1 MTVAATTSASD
12 RFRLCRSWLFVEGAS
27 EAAIADAAACPA
39 DLLIHEL
46 EDFTPPARRPEARA
60 LAPAAYERWRA
71 AGKRVAVRVNPL
83 DGDGMAD
90 LAAVMRGRPEIVA
103 LPKVS
108 GARDVI
114 RLAEA
119 VAALEAAY
127 DIAPGTTAL
136 LPNIES
142 ARALRLT
149 FEIATASPRVAGCL
163 MASEDLAADLGAI
176 RGPDAAEL
184 DHARGR
190 FLVDCVAAGVIAV
203 DCPYTWRDDAGAGA
217 DALRAR
223 RLGYVAKSLVD
234 PAHAAV
240 INAALTPAA
249 HEVAEAERLVAA
261 FETARAE
268 GAARVM
274 LDGIEVE
281 LPRYGNAKRLLARA
295 AALASE
301 AGTGQTAA
309 P

>member
-1 MTVAATTSASD
+1 MTTATAPALD

-27 EAAIADAAACPA
+27 EAAIAEAAACPA

-46 EDFTPPARRPEARA
+46 EDFTPPERRPEART
-60 LAPAAYERWRA
+60 LAPAAYDRWRA
-71 AGKRVAVRVNPL
+71 AGKRVAVRVNPI

-90 LAAVMRGRPEIVA
+90 LAAVMRGRPDIVA

-108 GARDVI
+108 GPDDVI

-119 VAALEAAY
+119 VAALEAAHG
-127 DIAPGTTAL
+127 IAPGTTAL

-149 FEIATASPRVAGCL
+149 FEIATASPRVAGCVL
-163 MASEDLAADLGAI
+163 ASEDLAADLGAE
-176 RGPDAAEL
+176 RGPDATEL

-203 DCPYTWRDDAGAGA
+203 DCPYTWHDPAGAEA
-217 DALRAR
+217 DTCRAR

-240 INAALTPAA
+240 INAVLTPSP
-249 HEVAEAERLVAA
+249 HEVARAERVVAA
-261 FETARAE
+261 FEAARARGE
-268 GAARVM
+268 ARVM

-295 AALASE
+295 AALAS
-301 AGTGQTAA
+301 AGGSGHS
-309 P
+309 PVP